1 MRRVS
6 SSITSVSSTALQPVM
21 TELSAYEIE
30 REANIARNRA
40 LLEELGLKD
49 TSTSLGLPPKHTPKP
64 KAKPGQSAKR
74 PKREPVEQAPRR
86 LSARLRK
93 EVIDPNE
100 TPTQRR
106 KREAEAKKRKREEE
120 EERIAAEE
128 QARLAKRPRT
138 HELDLAVLTE
148 AAELSDTE
156 LGALRGIF
164 QAITNVP
171 VTRRI
176 GDVRDWVF
184 ERSNQEEREV
194 EMLRSKL
201 GKMKIVSMAKVTD
214 SRIYSSACHPEPS
227 KDLVFVGDKHGQL
240 GIWDARAT
248 PDEVTD
254 EDGNVLPA
262 DDKEMG
268 KCWRLQQHWPATPQ
282 SSISCIKFDPIDAH
296 SVFTT
301 SYDCT
306 IRRLSFVSS
315 VSHQIFSSG
324 DTLITSIDLPP
335 SGHEMWISDTSGT
348 ITHYDLREGEKHT
361 RRYQLSDNKI
371 GSVSVNPTSP
381 HLLITASNNR
391 FVRLWDSR
399 KLQTLTLGTDSA
411 GPVDHDYDHETIQ
424 TFMGSTQGRGLM
436 RAEFQHG
443 KSATSAQWDPR
454 GRSIVSTSYDDSVN
468 LWELDAAKYDSLPVF
483 PSFKPFSRIK
493 HNCQTG
499 KWLTLLRAVW
509 NPNPDVYPHFTIA
522 NMQHSLD
529 IFSCK
534 GDLVARLSDRQRISA
549 VQAVTCSHPNIVER
563 CVTGNAS
570 GRCVLWAPPDV

>member
-1 MRRVS
+1 
-6 SSITSVSSTALQPVM
+6 M

-49 TSTSLGLPPKHTPKP
+49 ASISLGLPPKPAPKP
-64 KAKPGQSAKR
+64 KAKPVQPAKR
-74 PKREPVEQAPRR
+74 PKREHVEQTPRR

-93 EVIDPNE
+93 DVINPNE
-100 TPTQRR
+100 TPAQRR
-106 KREAEAKKRKREEE
+106 KREAQAEKRKREEE

-128 QARLAKRPRT
+128 QAKLAKRPRA
-138 HELDLAVLTE
+138 HELDLDLLTE
-148 AAELSDTE
+148 TENLDDTE

-164 QAITNVP
+164 QTVTNVP

-201 GKMKIVSMAKVTD
+201 GKMKIVARAKVTD
-214 SRIYSSACHPEPS
+214 NRIYSSACHPEPS
-227 KDLVFVGDKHGQL
+227 KDLIFVGDKHGQL

-254 EDGNVLPA
+254 EDGDVLPA
-262 DDKEMG
+262 EDREMG
-268 KCWRLQQHWPATPQ
+268 KSWRLQQHWPPSPK

-324 DTLITSIDLPP
+324 GTLITSIDLPP
-335 SGHEMWISDTSGT
+335 SGHEMWISDTSGAL
-348 ITHYDLREGEKHT
+348 THYDLREGERHA
-361 RRYQLSDNKI
+361 RHYELSDNKI

-391 FVRLWDSR
+391 FVRLWDTR
-399 KLQTLTLGTDSA
+399 KLRTLTLRTESA
-411 GPVDHDYDHETIQ
+411 GPLEHDYDYETMQ
-424 TFMGSTQGRGLM
+424 TFMGSPQGRGMM

-443 KSATSAQWDPR
+443 KSATSAYWDPR

-468 LWELDAAKYDSLPVF
+468 LWELDAAKYDSMPVF

-499 KWLTLLRAVW
+499 KWLTLLRASW
-509 NPNPDVYPHFTIA
+509 NPNPDVYPHFTIG

-534 GDLVARLSDRQRISA
+534 GDLIARLSDPERITA
-549 VQAVTCSHPNIVER
+549 VQAVTCSHPSIVER
-563 CVTGNAS
+563 CVTGSAS
-570 GRCVLWAPPDV
+570 GRCALWAPPDV